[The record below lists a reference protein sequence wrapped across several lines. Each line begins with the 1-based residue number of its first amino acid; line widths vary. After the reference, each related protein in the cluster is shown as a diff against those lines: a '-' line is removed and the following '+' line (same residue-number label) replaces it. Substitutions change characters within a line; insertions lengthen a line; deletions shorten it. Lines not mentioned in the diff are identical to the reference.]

1 MSPPTVRLG
10 VTRNLHALVSPKR
23 RPAQTHYEVDT
34 FMVERMTLRI
44 PVAACAE
51 AQRQAA
57 TSSADAE
64 ATPAVRLLAGL
75 PALAKQAKPDA
86 LTTVPL
92 TAKDPDERQV
102 LQPVELP
109 LAAFLQA
116 VDAPATAHTVVDGA
130 DALDQRDDGWMAN
143 VMRVA
148 TNPPTTPLRAP
159 KVSPRKTKTSPRRR
173 KKKGKDKGSTQR
185 APAPASSSST
195 APLVVRHP
203 SPTPPAR
210 PPTLPPVDTV
220 SKAAYRRLE
229 AENGR
234 LRRALAQARE
244 RTRANPKRPPQPPL
258 RRDHGVQ
265 TDAPA
270 APPPATP
277 PPPTVVVIETPRAAR
292 DEPEAAA
299 EASLAERI
307 VRKERLEARRQVR
320 ALLGQGEEDGDDAS
334 ADDAEEKGVVVD
346 LETVS
351 DTGSDTTSSSTTPPP
366 TPPPPVPPPPVPP
379 PPVPP
384 PPVPPPPVPPPPL
397 APPPLLLC
405 TALKRDGLAALTPTL
420 PPVAAAA

>member
-1 MSPPTVRLG
+1 MPPPTVRLG

-23 RPAQTHYEVDT
+23 RPTQTHYEVDT

-51 AQRQAA
+51 AQRQASTA
-57 TSSADAE
+57 AAE
-64 ATPAVRLLAGL
+64 DTPAARLLAGL
-75 PALAKQAKPDA
+75 PALANEAKPDA
-86 LTTVPL
+86 LTSVPL
-92 TAKDPDERQV
+92 TAKDPNERQV
-102 LQPVELP
+102 LQPVDLP

-130 DALDQRDDGWMAN
+130 NALDRRDGWMAN

-148 TNPPTTPLRAP
+148 TDPPAPLRAP
-159 KVSPRKTKTSPRRR
+159 KVSPRKKKTSPRRR
-173 KKKGKDKGSTQR
+173 KKKGKDKAPTQR
-185 APAPASSSST
+185 EPAPSST
-195 APLVVRHP
+195 TPLVVRHP
-203 SPTPPAR
+203 SPPPAR

-244 RTRANPKRPPQPPL
+244 RRTPPTTPPPP

-270 APPPATP
+270 STTSTTP
-277 PPPTVVVIETPRAAR
+277 PPPTVVVVETPRAAR
-292 DEPEAAA
+292 AEAEAAA

-320 ALLGQGEEDGDDAS
+320 ALLGCGEGNEVEEDEDEAEEGEENTM
-334 ADDAEEKGVVVD
+334 VD
-346 LETVS
+346 SETVS
-351 DTGSDTTSSSTTPPP
+351 DTASDASSTTPPP

-384 PPVPPPPVPPPPL
+384 PPVPPPPL
-397 APPPLLLC
+397 APPPLL
-405 TALKRDGLAALTPTL
+405 KRDSLAALTPTL

>member
-1 MSPPTVRLG
+1 MPPPTVRLG

-51 AQRQAA
+51 AQRQA
-57 TSSADAE
+57 SASAAE
-64 ATPAVRLLAGL
+64 ATPAARLLAGL
-75 PALAKQAKPDA
+75 PALAKEAKPDA
-86 LTTVPL
+86 LTSVPL
-92 TAKDPDERQV
+92 TAKDPNERQV

-109 LAAFLQA
+109 LAAFVQA

-130 DALDQRDDGWMAN
+130 NALDRRDGWMAN

-148 TNPPTTPLRAP
+148 TDPRTTPLRAP
-159 KVSPRKTKTSPRRR
+159 KVSPRKKKTSPRRR
-173 KKKGKDKGSTQR
+173 KKKGKDKAQP
-185 APAPASSSST
+185 PAPSST

-203 SPTPPAR
+203 SPLPAR

-244 RTRANPKRPPQPPL
+244 RRTPPTTPSPP

-270 APPPATP
+270 STTSTT
-277 PPPTVVVIETPRAAR
+277 PPPTVVVVETPRATRA
-292 DEPEAAA
+292 EAEAAA

-320 ALLGQGEEDGDDAS
+320 ALLGCGEGNEVEEDEDE
-334 ADDAEEKGVVVD
+334 ADDDEENTMVD
-346 LETVS
+346 SETVS
-351 DTGSDTTSSSTTPPP
+351 DTASDASSTTPPP

-384 PPVPPPPVPPPPL
+384 PPLAPPPL
-397 APPPLLLC
+397 APPPLLQ
-405 TALKRDGLAALTPTL
+405 RDGLPALTPTL

>member
-1 MSPPTVRLG
+1 MPPPTVRLG

-57 TSSADAE
+57 ASE
-64 ATPAVRLLAGL
+64 ATPAARLLAGL

-148 TNPPTTPLRAP
+148 TDPRTTPLRAP
-159 KVSPRKTKTSPRRR
+159 KVSPRKKNTSPRRR
-173 KKKGKDKGSTQR
+173 KKKGKDKAPTQR
-185 APAPASSSST
+185 EPASTSSSST

-203 SPTPPAR
+203 SPPPPAR

-244 RTRANPKRPPQPPL
+244 RRTPPTTPPPP

-265 TDAPA
+265 TDAP

-292 DEPEAAA
+292 DEAEATA

-320 ALLGQGEEDGDDAS
+320 ALLGCGEGHEGEEDEGEEDD
-334 ADDAEEKGVVVD
+334 DEENTAVD
-346 LETVS
+346 PETLS
-351 DTGSDTTSSSTTPPP
+351 DTGSDVSSTTPPP

-384 PPVPPPPVPPPPL
+384 PPVPPPPI

-405 TALKRDGLAALTPTL
+405 TVPKQDGLAALTPTL

>member
-1 MSPPTVRLG
+1 MPPPTVRLS

-51 AQRQAA
+51 AQRQAS
-57 TSSADAE
+57 TE
-64 ATPAVRLLAGL
+64 PTPAARLLAGL
-75 PALAKQAKPDA
+75 PALAKEATPDA
-86 LTTVPL
+86 LTSVPL
-92 TAKDPDERQV
+92 TAKDPNERQV

-116 VDAPATAHTVVDGA
+116 VDAPATARTVVDGA
-130 DALDQRDDGWMAN
+130 EALDQRDDGWMAN

-148 TNPPTTPLRAP
+148 TNPPTTP
-159 KVSPRKTKTSPRRR
+159 RKKKTSPRR
-173 KKKGKDKGSTQR
+173 KKKGKNKAQTQTGQT
-185 APAPASSSST
+185 PASSST
-195 APLVVRHP
+195 APLSVDQP
-203 SPTPPAR
+203 SRPPAR

-229 AENGR
+229 TENGR
-234 LRRALAQARE
+234 LRHALAQTRE
-244 RTRANPKRPPQPPL
+244 RRTPPTTPPPP

-270 APPPATP
+270 STTSTTP
-277 PPPTVVVIETPRAAR
+277 PPPTVVVVETPHPAG
-292 DEPEAAA
+292 DEAEAVA
-299 EASLAERI
+299 EASLADRI

-320 ALLGQGEEDGDDAS
+320 ALLGCGEGDGEDEGEDEGEAEEGEENTM
-334 ADDAEEKGVVVD
+334 VD
-346 LETVS
+346 SETVS
-351 DTGSDTTSSSTTPPP
+351 DTASDASLTTPPP

-384 PPVPPPPVPPPPL
+384 PPMPPPPL
-397 APPPLLLC
+397 APSPLP
-405 TALKRDGLAALTPTL
+405 LTTL
-420 PPVAAAA
+420 QRVAVAV

>member
-1 MSPPTVRLG
+1 MPPSTVRLG

-23 RPAQTHYEVDT
+23 RPTQTHYEVDT

-51 AQRQAA
+51 AQRQASAAA
-57 TSSADAE
+57 TED
-64 ATPAVRLLAGL
+64 TPAARLLAGL
-75 PALAKQAKPDA
+75 PALAKEAKPDA
-86 LTTVPL
+86 LTSVPL
-92 TAKDPDERQV
+92 TAKDPNERQV

-130 DALDQRDDGWMAN
+130 DALDQRDGWMAN

-148 TNPPTTPLRAP
+148 TNPRTTPLRAP
-159 KVSPRKTKTSPRRR
+159 KVSPRKKKTSPRRR
-173 KKKGKDKGSTQR
+173 KKKGTDK
-185 APAPASSSST
+185 ALPPAPSST

-203 SPTPPAR
+203 SPLPAR
-210 PPTLPPVDTV
+210 LPTVPPVDTV

-244 RTRANPKRPPQPPL
+244 RRTPPTTPPPP

-265 TDAPA
+265 TDAHA
-270 APPPATP
+270 STTSTTP
-277 PPPTVVVIETPRAAR
+277 PPPTVVVVETPHPAG
-292 DEPEAAA
+292 DEAEAVA
-299 EASLAERI
+299 EASLADRI

-320 ALLGQGEEDGDDAS
+320 ALLGCGDDDGEDEGEAEEGEENTM
-334 ADDAEEKGVVVD
+334 VD
-346 LETVS
+346 SETVS
-351 DTGSDTTSSSTTPPP
+351 DTASDASSTIPPP

-397 APPPLLLC
+397 APPPLL
-405 TALKRDGLAALTPTL
+405 KRDGLAALTPTL

>member
-1 MSPPTVRLG
+1 MPPPTVRLG

-51 AQRQAA
+51 AQRQASAAA
-57 TSSADAE
+57 TE
-64 ATPAVRLLAGL
+64 ATPAARLLAGL

-86 LTTVPL
+86 LTSVPL
-92 TAKDPDERQV
+92 TAKDPNERQV

-130 DALDQRDDGWMAN
+130 NALDRRDGWMAN

-148 TNPPTTPLRAP
+148 TDPPAPLRAP
-159 KVSPRKTKTSPRRR
+159 KVSPRKKKTSPRRR
-173 KKKGKDKGSTQR
+173 KKKGTDK
-185 APAPASSSST
+185 ALPPAPSST
-195 APLVVRHP
+195 TPLVVRHP
-203 SPTPPAR
+203 SPLPAR

-244 RTRANPKRPPQPPL
+244 RRTPPTTPPPP

-270 APPPATP
+270 TPTTP
-277 PPPTVVVIETPRAAR
+277 PPPTVVVVETPHAAR
-292 DEPEAAA
+292 DEAEAAA

-320 ALLGQGEEDGDDAS
+320 ALLGCSEGEGEDEGEAEEGGENTMV
-334 ADDAEEKGVVVD
+334 DAES
-346 LETVS
+346 VS
-351 DTGSDTTSSSTTPPP
+351 DTASDASSTTPPP

-384 PPVPPPPVPPPPL
+384 PPL
-397 APPPLLLC
+397 APPPLL
-405 TALKRDGLAALTPTL
+405 KREGLAALTPTL

>member
-1 MSPPTVRLG
+1 MAAASTAGDALRPTVRLG

-23 RPAQTHYEVDT
+23 RPTQTHYEVDT

-51 AQRQAA
+51 AQHKA
-57 TSSADAE
+57 TTAAE
-64 ATPAVRLLAGL
+64 ATPAARLLAGL

-86 LTTVPL
+86 LTSVPL
-92 TAKDPDERQV
+92 TAKDPNERQV

-116 VDAPATAHTVVDGA
+116 VDAPAKAHTVVDGA
-130 DALDQRDDGWMAN
+130 DALNQRDDGWMAN

-159 KVSPRKTKTSPRRR
+159 KVSPRKKKTSPRRR
-173 KKKGKDKGSTQR
+173 KKKGKDKAPTQKE
-185 APAPASSSST
+185 PAPASST

-203 SPTPPAR
+203 SPLPAR
-210 PPTLPPVDTV
+210 PTLPPVDTV
-220 SKAAYRRLE
+220 SKAAYRCLE

-244 RTRANPKRPPQPPL
+244 RRTPPTTPPPP

-270 APPPATP
+270 APTTP
-277 PPPTVVVIETPRAAR
+277 QPPTVVVIETPCAAL
-292 DEPEAAA
+292 DEAEAAA

-320 ALLGQGEEDGDDAS
+320 ALLGCGDDEDEADEGEENTM
-334 ADDAEEKGVVVD
+334 VD
-346 LETVS
+346 SESVS
-351 DTGSDTTSSSTTPPP
+351 DTASDASSTTPPP

-384 PPVPPPPVPPPPL
+384 PPVPPPPL
-397 APPPLLLC
+397 APPPLLLG
-405 TALKRDGLAALTPTL
+405 TTSKQDGLAALTPTL
-420 PPVAAAA
+420 PLIAAAA